1 MSKFNT
7 DQRLAIHHRDGPA
20 LIIAGPGSGKT
31 TVMTN
36 RIVYLIDECGVS
48 PDNILAVT
56 FTRAAA
62 EEMKGRFLKLSSST
76 LVENST
82 NDTSEGISKNNQT
95 SSEVSFGT
103 FHSIFLKIL
112 KTYTNTSNI
121 RLADNNERI
130 DILKSLLFE
139 HYADIRP
146 TGDFLLSLISEFSCI
161 KNGVKKWDRDKLSG
175 KLLPEYDRAMHK
187 KGLIDFDDMLLLCL
201 RLLKKDRRLL
211 NLLRDKYKYI
221 MLDEF
226 QDINRLQFEIIR
238 LLAHPLNNLFAVGDD
253 DQSIYRFRGSDPS
266 IMLSFSQFYSN
277 YRHIILKTNYR
288 SDSSIVNSALKLIAY
303 NKFRYKKNLTA
314 FNREKGYIDI
324 RCFKNIVCEADALR
338 NSIYE
343 ENPEISIA
351 ILFRTHRAGVIA
363 KRLLD
368 EDAGLRDRNISLMTF
383 HASKGLEFD
392 IVYIINAIE
401 SISPGNVCNAEEL
414 EEERRMFYVAVTRAK
429 HKLHIFYTK
438 SYYNTQSKRS
448 RFVYELM

>member
-7 DQRLAIHHRDGPA
+7 DQILAIHHRDGPA

-82 NDTSEGISKNNQT
+82 NGISEGISKNNQP

-161 KNGVKKWDRDKLSG
+161 KNGVKKWNGEHIAGR
-175 KLLPEYDRAMHK
+175 LLPEYDRAMHK

-201 RLLKKDRRLL
+201 RLLKNDQGLL
-211 NLLRDKYKYI
+211 KLLRNKYRYI

-238 LLAHPLNNLFAVGDD
+238 LLAYPLNNLFAVGDD

-303 NKFRYKKNLTA
+303 NKFRYKK
-314 FNREKGYIDI
+314 KSH
-324 RCFKNIVCEADALR
+324 
-338 NSIYE
+338 SI
-343 ENPEISIA
+343 
-351 ILFRTHRAGVIA
+351 
-363 KRLLD
+363 
-368 EDAGLRDRNISLMTF
+368 
-383 HASKGLEFD
+383 
-392 IVYIINAIE
+392 
-401 SISPGNVCNAEEL
+401 
-414 EEERRMFYVAVTRAK
+414 
-429 HKLHIFYTK
+429 
-438 SYYNTQSKRS
+438 
-448 RFVYELM
+448 